1 MQKGKDL
8 HSNKIVCNNVT
19 QRIPHKAMPILHDKT
34 RMDLSFSQPIK
45 DPFSQW
51 IFDGDKQ

>member
-1 MQKGKDL
+1 MKKGRDL
-8 HSNKIVCNNVT
+8 HFDKIVYNNST

-34 RMDLSFSQPIK
+34 RKGLSFSQPIE

-51 IFDGDKQ
+51 IFDGDKK